1 MRKTERER
9 SETRRRRKRE
19 RAVSDAAET
28 RERKLRRVK
37 REEEGYF
44 CLICSKFNFS
54 KIFFFSR

>member
-37 REEEGYF
+37 REDEWVFLSYT
-44 CLICSKFNFS
+44 
-54 KIFFFSR
+54 

>member
-1 MRKTERER
+1 MRQEE
-9 SETRRRRKRE
+9 EERE

-44 CLICSKFNFS
+44 RLICSKFNFS
-54 KIFFFSR
+54 KIFFFSQ

>member
-44 CLICSKFNFS
+44 CLIRSKFNFS
-54 KIFFFSR
+54 KIFFFPQ